1 MKIYHCS
8 SWFPLDWRT
17 YLQHQRKGVSKSLE
31 WFLDRFTPQ
40 LDRA

>member
-1 MKIYHCS
+1 VRIYRCS

-31 WFLDRFTPQ
+31 
-40 LDRA
+40 